1 VRVVGVIGPKNSGK
15 TTLICDVLKVLRE
28 RGVEVATVKHSGH
41 PVEIDREGT
50 DTHRFKEYS
59 NVSVFSDVRGKTTF
73 FYRSMGLEEILSK
86 LDSDLVIVEGFKEK
100 LRELNIPKIV
110 TVRDSEGREFID
122 SHTIMVV
129 ENMEY
134 KVEDVVRE
142 ILNKSVIPTYN
153 LNCGHCGYNCREF
166 VERLIRGELNWKDC
180 VLSTDVELVVNGKTV
195 PLNPFV
201 SKIIKNTLGGLV
213 SSLKGVENPRDIS
226 IRIKR

>member
-1 VRVVGVIGPKNSGK
+1 MRVVGVVGPKNSGK
-15 TTLICDVLKVLRE
+15 TTLICDVLKVLKK
-28 RGVEVATVKHSGH
+28 RGIEVATVKHSGH
-41 PVEIDREGT
+41 PVEMDREGT
-50 DTHRFKEYS
+50 DTYRFKKYT
-59 NVSVFSDVRGKTTF
+59 NISVFSDVRGETTF

-110 TVRDSEGREFID
+110 TVRDGKGREFVD

-134 KVEDVVRE
+134 EVEDVVRE

-153 LNCGHCGYNCREF
+153 LNCGHCGYNCKEF

-180 VLSTDVELVVNGKTV
+180 VLSTDVELVVNGKTI

-201 SKIIKNTLGGLV
+201 SKIIKNTVVGLV
-213 SSLKGVENPRDIS
+213 SSLKGVEDTRDIS